1 MKNTLFVV
9 MMMAGLMLVSHN
21 TYSQRRAPRQDMPR
35 ERFERQAPMRQAGNF
50 PCVANLTDEQK
61 AKVEALRA
69 TQLEAGLQHRNQMAE
84 LQARKRTLMTQKN
97 PNMGEINQVIDNMQN
112 LQTKRL
118 KDNASHHQ
126 QIRSL
131 LTDEQRLQ
139 FDTRAG
145 RGPAMRGGN
154 QAPGGR
160 FRQGGRGPCMN

>member
-9 MMMAGLMLVSHN
+9 MMMAGLMLLSHN

-35 ERFERQAPMRQAGNF
+35 ERFERQAPMREAGNF
-50 PCVANLTDEQK
+50 PCVADLTEEQK
-61 AKVEALRA
+61 TKVQALK
-69 TQLEAGLQHRNQMAE
+69 TVQLEARLQHRNQMAE

-97 PNMGEINQVIDNMQN
+97 PNMTEVNQVIDNMQS

-118 KDNASHHQ
+118 KDNAAHHQ
-126 QIRSL
+126 QIRNL

-139 FDTRAG
+139 FDTRVG
-145 RGPAMRGGN
+145 RGPIMRRGN

-160 FRQGGRGPCMN
+160 FRQGGRGPCMY